1 MLPEVMS
8 SEVILMKRPI
18 AVLAAFLL
26 SAGVAPADEKLKGIA
41 CRSVH
46 LGYPADEG
54 TAFYNELTV
63 EKSAD
68 GTYFMA
74 CGWSKGYYGIQE
86 KADGKKLLIFSVWD
100 PGKQNDPKTVKEDV
114 RVKLLHQGEG
124 VRIGRFGNEGTGG
137 QSFYVYDWKVGQTYR
152 MLVRAAADGETRT
165 AYSGYFFHPEK
176 KEWMHLVT
184 FSTIAGRKLLT
195 GYYSFIED
203 FRRNRVSATKER
215 EALYGNGWVLS
226 KNGKWI
232 ALDKARFTGDSNPVM
247 NINAKIRSD
256 RFYLGTG
263 GEIKNDDTK
272 LKESM
277 TVPPKDQPPDD
288 VKKIVK

>member
-1 MLPEVMS
+1 MKRFTVALS
-8 SEVILMKRPI
+8 VIL
-18 AVLAAFLL
+18 LF
-26 SAGVAPADEKLKGIA
+26 SGFAPANEKLKGIA

-54 TAFYNELTV
+54 TAFYNEVTV

-68 GTYFMA
+68 GTYFMV

-100 PGKQNDPKTVKEDV
+100 PGKQNDPKSVKEDV
-114 RVKLLHQGEG
+114 RVKMLHQGEG

-137 QSFYVYDWKVGQTYR
+137 QSFYDYDWKVGQTYR
-152 MLVRAAADGETRT
+152 MLVTAVADGETRT

-176 KEWMHLVT
+176 KEWLHLVT
-184 FSTIAGRKLLT
+184 FSTITNGKLLT

-203 FRRNRVSATKER
+203 FRRNKISATKER
-215 EALYGNGWVLS
+215 EALYGNGWILA
-226 KNGKWI
+226 KGGKWT

-247 NINAKIRSD
+247 NINAKIKND

-272 LKESM
+272 LKEIM
-277 TVPPKDQPPDD
+277 TLTRKDQPAED